1 MEEQGDYGVE
11 HLAGNISEQADQAQ
25 DEYVLL
31 DALYQEIGFFFRRD
45 FDFRYDLFPGFLFN
59 VAMISFGKFFHSY

>member
-11 HLAGNISEQADQAQ
+11 HLAGNISEQADKAQ

-31 DALYQEIGFFFRRD
+31 DAFYQEIGFFFGWHLD
-45 FDFRYDLFPGFLFN
+45 FSYNSFPIFSTYWKVYTFL
-59 VAMISFGKFFHSY
+59 